1 MTIVWKEGMLCC
13 ETHCPRCNKEL
24 NPDQQRILSVYDHKA
39 ICMEC
44 KKEEEQRPDYGE
56 VSKKMIG
63 QCMIDTELRYSDPGA
78 YCYHHFY
85 PFTC

>member
-1 MTIVWKEGMLCC
+1 MADVWKEGIRCC
-13 ETHCPRCNKEL
+13 EIHCPRCEKQMGADDE
-24 NPDQQRILSVYDHKA
+24 RILSVYDHKA

-44 KKEEEQRPDYGE
+44 KKKEEQRPDYGD
-56 VSKKMIG
+56 VSKQMIG
-63 QCMIDTELRYSDPGA
+63 QCMIDTELALSDPGA